1 MALSWSTF
9 RRRHPNKITF
19 IVAVRAKRTNVART
33 CSEFRQVSVES
44 TVSTGVLF
52 SIIRA
57 FKSSGTEVTGEEV
70 VEGMVVDVKGEV
82 VLRMAVRSGM
92 GVVEEEV
99 SFEVLEF
106 RCIFRWWLNFV
117 FSFDFFLGVCRDGN
131 SGFLSR
137 LFSKS
142 VHVSRLD
149 LVQVLGVTP
158 KMELMLEASCV
169 CSVVRPAL

>member
-1 MALSWSTF
+1 MALSWITF
-9 RRRHPNKITF
+9 LRRHPSRITF
-19 IVAVRAKRTNVART
+19 IVAVRAKRTKVDKT
-33 CSEFRQVSVES
+33 CSEFKQVSVDSTAS
-44 TVSTGVLF
+44 TVVLS
-52 SIIRA
+52 SIIRS
-57 FKSSGTEVTGEEV
+57 FKSSVIEVTGEEL
-70 VEGMVVDVKGEV
+70 VEGIVVDVTGEV
-82 VLRMAVRSGM
+82 VLRMVVRSGM

-99 SFEVLEF
+99 SSEVMES
-106 RCIFRWWLNFV
+106 RCISRWCPNFF
-117 FSFDFFLGVCRDGN
+117 FSFNFFLGVCRVGN

>member
-1 MALSWSTF
+1 MALSWITF

-19 IVAVRAKRTNVART
+19 IVAVRAKRTKVAKT
-33 CSEFRQVSVES
+33 CSEFRQVSVDSTAS
-44 TVSTGVLF
+44 TVVLS

-57 FKSSGTEVTGEEV
+57 FKSSGIEVTGEEV
-70 VEGMVVDVKGEV
+70 VEGMMVEVTGEV
-82 VLRMAVRSGM
+82 VLRMVVGSVM
-92 GVVEEEV
+92 EVVEEEM
-99 SFEVLEF
+99 SSEVMGF
-106 RCIFRWWLNFV
+106 RCIFRWWPNFF
-117 FSFDFFLGVCRDGN
+117 FSFDFFLGVCKVGN